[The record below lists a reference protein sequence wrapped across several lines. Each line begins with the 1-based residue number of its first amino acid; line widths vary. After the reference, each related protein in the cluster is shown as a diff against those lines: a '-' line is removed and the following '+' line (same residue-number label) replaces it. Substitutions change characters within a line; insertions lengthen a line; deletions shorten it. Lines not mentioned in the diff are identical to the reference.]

1 MYYYIKDPAAI
12 YAKSFETVRSEADLA
27 RFPADFSD
35 VVIRLI
41 HACGMPVI
49 ADDIAFTPKAV
60 SAGRAA
66 LVSGAPI
73 FADATMVAAGIIQ
86 RHLSGNDIVCTLH
99 DDGVADDA
107 KNQNTT
113 RSAAAVDRWV
123 PRLGGAIV
131 AIGNAPTA
139 LFRLLELIDDG
150 APKPA
155 VVLGFPV
162 GFVGAAESKDALAL
176 NELGVEFIT
185 LKGRVGGS
193 AIASA
198 SVNALAAGL
207 K

>member
-1 MYYYIKDPAAI
+1 MYDYIKDPAAI
-12 YAKSFETVRSEADLA
+12 YAKSFETVRGEARLD
-27 RFPADFSD
+27 RFPDDLSD

-41 HACGMPVI
+41 HACGMPAI
-49 ADDIAFTPKAV
+49 ADDIAFTSNAV
-60 SAGRAA
+60 SAGRDA
-66 LVSGAPI
+66 LISGKPI
-73 FADATMVAAGIIQ
+73 LADANMVAAGIIQ
-86 RHLSGNDIVCTLH
+86 RHLSGNDIICTLD

-107 KNQNTT
+107 KNQQTT
-113 RSAAAVDRWV
+113 RSAAAVDRWI

-139 LFRLLELIDDG
+139 LFRLLELIHDG
-150 APKPA
+150 VPKPA

-176 NELGVEFIT
+176 NDLGVEFIT

-198 SVNALAAGL
+198 CVNALAAGL

>member
-1 MYYYIKDPAAI
+1 MFDYIKDPAAI
-12 YAKSFETVRSEADLA
+12 YAKSFETVRREANLE
-27 RFPADFSD
+27 RFPNDLSD

-41 HACGMPVI
+41 HACGMPAI
-49 ADDIAFTPKAV
+49 ADDIAFTSNAV
-60 SAGRAA
+60 SAGRKA
-66 LVSGAPI
+66 LISGAPI
-73 FADATMVAAGIIQ
+73 FVDANMVAAGIIQ
-86 RHLSGNDIVCTLH
+86 RHLSGNDIVCTLD
-99 DDGVADDA
+99 DDGVAGDA
-107 KNQNTT
+107 KDQYTT

-139 LFRLLELIDDG
+139 LFRLLELIGDG